1 MPNLAKIL
9 KQQFLQSICLPWH
22 YILPESRLEEIL
34 KEEGITYRNCIYT
47 PIVTLC
53 LMISQILSPD
63 KSLSN
68 AIKRITTW
76 LAAAGVNLPSED
88 TGAYCKA
95 RQRLPESLFTK
106 LVTETAEE
114 LEQRVLPEHQWC
126 GLRVRVCDGTTI
138 LMSDSNDNQAV
149 YPQHG
154 NQSAGCGF
162 PLLKLV
168 VIFSLVTG
176 AVAAVCIAPWCTSE
190 IVMSRMLYEFLS
202 IGDVLLADRAYGNY
216 VDLAMIQQQGAHGVF
231 RKHQARYTDFRRGK
245 RLGAGD
251 HLVTW
256 FKPKKCPKH
265 MTPEQFEALSESL
278 LVREVIL
285 HIERRGYRTERIIV
299 VTNLLDEKLYS
310 AKQLTILYG
319 WRWSAAEV
327 NLRHLK
333 TTLGMEMLTSKSPSM
348 VRKELLAHLL
358 AYNLLRTVM
367 EQAGSLASYC
377 RTRLSLQGTRQ
388 LFDNMLPLLALLGK
402 AAQKRLYAVLLKGI
416 TEDLLPLRPNRHE
429 PRVVKRRPKSFPRMR
444 QSRDFLKAKL
454 VF

>member
-1 MPNLAKIL
+1 MPNLATIL

-22 YILPESRLEEIL
+22 HILPESRLEEIL

-47 PIVTLC
+47 PVVTLC
-53 LMISQILSPD
+53 LMISQVLSPD

-68 AIKRITTW
+68 AITGITTW
-76 LAAAGVNLPSED
+76 LAAAGVNLPSGD

-106 LVTETAEE
+106 LVTETADQ

-126 GLRVRVCDGTTI
+126 DLRVRVCDGTTI
-138 LMSDSNDNQAV
+138 LMSGSNDNQAA

-202 IGDVLLADRAYGNY
+202 TGDVLLADRAYGNY
-216 VDLAMIQQQGAHGVF
+216 VDLAMVQQQGAHGVF

-265 MTPEQFEALSESL
+265 MTPEQFEALPENL

-285 HIERRGYRTERIIV
+285 HLERRGYRTERIIV
-299 VTNLLDEKLYS
+299 VTTLLDEKLYS

-319 WRWSAAEV
+319 WRWSAAEI

-348 VRKELLAHLL
+348 VRKELLTHIL

-367 EQAGSLASYC
+367 EQAGHLASYC
-377 RTRLSLQGTRQ
+377 RARLSLQGTRQ
-388 LFDNMLPLLALLGK
+388 LFNHMLSLLALLEK
-402 AAQKRLYAVLLKGI
+402 AAQKRLYAVLLREI
-416 TEDLLPLRPNRHE
+416 AEDLLPVRPNRHE
-429 PRVVKRRPKSFPRMR
+429 PRVIKRRPKSFPRMR
-444 QSRDFLKAKL
+444 QSRDLLKAKL